1 VHESILLLLVH
12 RPYSKIKL
20 YRTLIPSRVTAQ
32 YLVQKATQ
40 NFARVFLRL
49 EVRLMLDKSQH

>member
-1 VHESILLLLVH
+1 VH